1 MEVVIMAELK
11 KVNEDL
17 GRVIDDIEAESYRH
31 LNLEIEVGEDG
42 YVHDVPLLAGYVDKN
57 GVLHDTFTFR
67 EMTGKDE
74 EAISK
79 SDVRQNGAK
88 MVNILVERCVSAIG
102 TITKK
107 EMGAQW
113 GSFVRELLG
122 GDIDYMAFKIRELS
136 KGTEVEFNH
145 KCPSCGS
152 KLTTTVETSEF
163 NIKPFMKQSAI
174 SFTLAKGY
182 RDTKGELHKE
192 GVIRLPNGIDR
203 ELVTPT
209 MAKNPSTGTTML
221 LTRLV
226 SFNDGTPVTQ
236 NGIADL
242 SLRDRDILEKI
253 IKENTFGVDTVL
265 DITCSSC
272 GYDLS
277 GVAGQSNFL

>member
-1 MEVVIMAELK
+1 MAK

-17 GRVIDDIEAESYRH
+17 SKVIDDIEEESYRH

-42 YVHDVPLLAGYVDKN
+42 YVHDVPLLAGYVDKQ

-79 SDVRQNGAK
+79 AEVRQNGAK
-88 MVNILVERCVSAIG
+88 MVNILVERCVVAIG
-102 TITKK
+102 SITKK
-107 EMGAQW
+107 DMGAQW

-122 GDIDYMAFKIRELS
+122 GDLDYMAFKIRELS
-136 KGTEVEFNH
+136 KGNEVEFSH

-152 KLTTTVETSEF
+152 KLTTVVETSEF
-163 NIKPFMKQSAI
+163 NIKPFLKQSAV
-174 SFTLAKGY
+174 SFSLTKGY
-182 RDTKGELHKE
+182 KDTKGELHKE

-209 MAKNPSTGTTML
+209 MSKNPSTGMTML

-253 IKENTFGVDTVL
+253 IRENAFGVDTEL
-265 DITCSSC
+265 EITCSSC

-277 GVAGQSNFL
+277 GVAGNSNFL

>member
-122 GDIDYMAFKIRELS
+122 GDLDYMAFKIRELS

-203 ELVTPT
+203 ELITPT